1 MNVNVRQPVI
11 LLLNYVMPFLEAR
24 IRGHIPED
32 QVSGL
37 ELTVCMYVD
46 LEWKQSIELNNFDE
60 IKILLMGTQICKE
73 EYTCIRTKIIRL
85 INNK

>member
-1 MNVNVRQPVI
+1 M
-11 LLLNYVMPFLEAR
+11 
-24 IRGHIPED
+24 
-32 QVSGL
+32 SGL

-46 LEWKQSIELNNFDE
+46 LGLKQSIELNNFDE
-60 IKILLMGTQICKE
+60 IKILLKGTQICKE

>member
-1 MNVNVRQPVI
+1 M
-11 LLLNYVMPFLEAR
+11 
-24 IRGHIPED
+24 
-32 QVSGL
+32 SGL

-46 LEWKQSIELNNFDE
+46 LEWKQSIELNNFNE

-73 EYTCIRTKIIRL
+73 EYTRIRTKIIRL